1 VVGATRFVAPGT
13 LATLVEVSRERIDHV
28 VERLGALKPVRILLF
43 GSSARGDG
51 DAFSDLDLIVVAED
65 VPARFLDRTALAY
78 DLIERCFALDL
89 LIYTPEEF
97 AAMKQAQNPLI
108 EAAEREGVVLYERSA
123 G

>member
-1 VVGATRFVAPGT
+1 MTR
-13 LATLVEVSRERIDHV
+13 EQIDEV

-43 GSSARGDG
+43 GSSARGDD
-51 DAFSDLDLIVVAED
+51 DAFSDLDLIVVAND
-65 VPARFLDRTALAY
+65 IPTRFLDRISRAY
-78 DLIERCFALDL
+78 DLIEPRFALDL